1 MLDFNGLKQFINL
14 LRLLVYFIIA
24 TWNILFT
31 TSSLICKQYVYNHFF
46 SLNISR
52 ISTTDITIRP
62 NANA

>member
-1 MLDFNGLKQFINL
+1 MLDFNELKQFINL

-24 TWNILFT
+24 TWNILYT
-31 TSSLICKQYVYNHFF
+31 TSSLICQQYVYNHFLN
-46 SLNISR
+46 LNISR